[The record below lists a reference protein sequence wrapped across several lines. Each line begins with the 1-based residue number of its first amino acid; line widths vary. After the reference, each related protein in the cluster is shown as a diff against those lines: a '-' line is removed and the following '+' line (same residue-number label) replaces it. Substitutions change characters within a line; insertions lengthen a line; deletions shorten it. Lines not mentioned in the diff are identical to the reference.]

1 MNISN
6 VTDQNVTDQNQ
17 NLAFRVTKIM
27 VYVSI
32 FIASIV
38 GNSVVIAI
46 ICRSRSMRKAA
57 GSILIFNLALCDIL
71 TPLLSIPFDM
81 PVEENDD
88 KWLYGAAACKLLS
101 PAATLTTTSS
111 SLILAAIALERYR
124 GVMHPFKSRLTPTV
138 VKWTIGGI
146 HTFSLVMVVPYVLVS
161 YIADDDKCGEKW
173 PETDGPPLRQVYT
186 MTLFAVQY
194 VIPLLFMAC
203 MYIWTC
209 KSLFKST
216 QKVRT
221 LSMGSDA
228 AASGTREASN
238 RNSNHSPASP
248 ARECFNIRREQNIRI
263 TKMFIVVVI
272 IFAVCMLPNQVVW
285 LWIDFG
291 TGEAPSQVAR
301 IICRFFTYTN
311 SCLNPIIFCRF
322 SQQFRRGF
330 RSVFLRGFCKK
341 ELRRKM
347 RLKYNKWRARSSR
360 TSFMTSSTTQT
371 TIESYPSSR
380 QSRISISSVFGKE
393 RKKNNNVCSRGET
406 DSLSF
411 QDGLPSARALGKKR
425 KAGVTLDCAPSR
437 SIERNSKE
445 LVNDLEKC
453 GDLLDATKA
462 HKLAVIEEHNIEID
476 LESLGALPG
485 LAETDC

>member
-1 MNISN
+1 MNTSN
-6 VTDQNVTDQNQ
+6 VTDQNVTDQNES
-17 NLAFRVTKIM
+17 LAFRVTKVM

-38 GNSVVIAI
+38 GNSAVIAI
-46 ICRSRSMRKAA
+46 ICRSRSMRIAA
-57 GSILIFNLALCDIL
+57 GNLLILDLALCDLL
-71 TPLLSIPFDM
+71 TPLLSVPFDM
-81 PVEENDD
+81 AVEENNN
-88 KWLYGAAACKLLS
+88 KWLYGAAACKILS

-216 QKVRT
+216 RKVRT
-221 LSMGSDA
+221 LSLGSNA
-228 AASGTREASN
+228 AASGAGH
-238 RNSNHSPASP
+238 RNSTNHSPASP

-341 ELRRKM
+341 ERRKM
-347 RLKYNKWRARSSR
+347 RRSYNKWRARSSR

-371 TIESYPSSR
+371 TIESHPPSR

-425 KAGVTLDCAPSR
+425 KAGVTLDCASSR

-445 LVNDLEKC
+445 VVNDLEKC
-453 GDLLDATKA
+453 DDLLDATKA